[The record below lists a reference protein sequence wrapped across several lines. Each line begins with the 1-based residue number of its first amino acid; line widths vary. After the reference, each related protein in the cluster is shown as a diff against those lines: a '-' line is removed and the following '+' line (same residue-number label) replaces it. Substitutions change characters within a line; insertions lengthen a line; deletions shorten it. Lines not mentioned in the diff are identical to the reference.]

1 MIKEIFN
8 FFQKV
13 FYALSFLLKNAFF
26 FRRTHN
32 MYHINYI
39 IISNFVIVPSIILL
53 KFNHLVE
60 RQIAL
65 MRFALLL
72 HVA

>member
-1 MIKEIFN
+1 MHFLFSKKCL
-8 FFQKV
+8 FFSDA
-13 FYALSFLLKNAFF
+13 Y
-26 FRRTHN
+26 THYVSYILY
-32 MYHINYI
+32 MKQIQSRYI

>member
-1 MIKEIFN
+1 MHFLFSKKCL
-8 FFQKV
+8 FFSDAHTLCIIYIIYETNTEQIYNNIQ
-13 FYALSFLLKNAFF
+13 FGDCS
-26 FRRTHN
+26 
-32 MYHINYI
+32 INYI
-39 IISNFVIVPSIILL
+39 I